1 MVTLGAKDPKED
13 LSPKYPLLMRSQ
25 NIYSLLR
32 KEIHMNGQVG
42 AVLVRAALYSFLA
55 GVASGIIYVIVGLV
69 QGMKVNGDALVG
81 SLITGAIS
89 FVIALMFFS
98 GFMLYFSRKKA

>member
-1 MVTLGAKDPKED
+1 MQ
-13 LSPKYPLLMRSQ
+13 SQ
-25 NIYSLLR
+25 NVFSLLR
-32 KEIHMNGQVG
+32 KESIMNGQVG

-55 GVASGIIYVIVGLV
+55 GVASGIIYILVGLV
-69 QGMKVNGDALVG
+69 QGMKVNGDVLVG

-89 FVIALMFFS
+89 FVIALVFFS